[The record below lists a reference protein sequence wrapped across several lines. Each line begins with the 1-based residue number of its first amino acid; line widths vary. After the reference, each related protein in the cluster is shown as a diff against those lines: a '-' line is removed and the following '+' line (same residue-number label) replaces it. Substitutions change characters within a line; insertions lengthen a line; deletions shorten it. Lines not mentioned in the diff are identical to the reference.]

1 MNKALQKRS
10 LRAAGLALAI
20 ALGLASGNHSAQAAT
35 VQITL
40 NWIFAAASFPAGT
53 FSVDATGQST
63 ETDLRLL
70 VVRVAPQ
77 ISLVGTNFYYIAHSA
92 PTTRIDTYDQFTFK
106 DPRINNGALTTGYAQ
121 GYGETSATPSL
132 TLGRVVF
139 DTASTAAP
147 SFSAGHGYPEWVP
160 ASTAVPEPGTLLPAA
175 ALVAGALLR
184 RRRGRARRSGRAMV

>member
-10 LRAAGLALAI
+10 LSAAGLALAL
-20 ALGLASGNHSAQAAT
+20 ALGLAAVSHSAQAAT

-40 NWIFAAASFPAGT
+40 NRIFAAASFPAGT

-63 ETDLRLL
+63 ESDLRLL

-106 DPRINNGALTTGYAQ
+106 DPRINNGALTTGYAL
-121 GYGETSATPSL
+121 GYGETSSTPSV
-132 TLGRVVF
+132 TLRKVVF

-147 SFSAGHGYPEWVP
+147 SFTVGHSYPEWVP
-160 ASTAVPEPGTLLPAA
+160 ASTAVPEPSTFIPAA
-175 ALVAGALLR
+175 LLVMGALLR
-184 RRRGRARRSGRAMV
+184 RRRPRSHRSGRATA